1 MKEAW
6 KNGVISAFIMI
17 GTFVGAGVGCRLFNV
32 ITKDQKKEQKGGESE
47 C

>member
-17 GTFVGAGVGCRLFNV
+17 GTFVGAGVGVRLYDV
-32 ITKDQKKEQKGGESE
+32 IANGQKKEQKGGESE